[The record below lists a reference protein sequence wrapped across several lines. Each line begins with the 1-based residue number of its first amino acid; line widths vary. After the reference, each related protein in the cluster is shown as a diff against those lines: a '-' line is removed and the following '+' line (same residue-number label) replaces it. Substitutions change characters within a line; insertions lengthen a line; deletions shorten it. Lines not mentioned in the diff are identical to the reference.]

1 MKKRF
6 IEKFNTGKYKI
17 GSFDSYQDETLE
29 LIKQNNSLDDIK
41 SNELIKTFPNSYR
54 AAIIDENNNYLGY
67 ISLYN
72 INALESITSIRLE
85 INRDISQEDINNI
98 KSTYIKWVRNAL
110 NLINIEE
117 EINITP
123 SKKEITQKKFELKTN
138 IIIPNNLLIP
148 GIDKE
153 TISYFNNQYNIPK
166 LYMPFTIKSNNKV
179 IGIIGLTNIIYSN
192 KRANL
197 NIFIDKNIENNI
209 ATELAT
215 LLINDYIDYIHK
227 CNIHNIMISISGSE
241 SNKLDIISKTK
252 LNYFGYIPYGGTNEN
267 NQIES
272 KYMFQHI
279 PGMKKNNG
287 IILPKNIIKEKD
299 YFQKSKKEMDS
310 VIDIGDGYKLV
321 APKIFNNLDINID
334 NIIDSHIEAMKNRE
348 KFSIP
353 LGEDKYILQKDTG
366 DEPISNAVM
375 NYSYILLDKNNKY
388 AGYIN
393 ILRTSPNKV
402 NAEIEVGIKPELQ
415 HSGLGKIII
424 NEFYNQLFSIGYAS
438 ITSAV
443 FEFNKP
449 SIKLHEKI
457 AKLNGIRV
465 ESYYINGKLWDM
477 NYYSKTY
484 EENSKTYK

>member
-1 MKKRF
+1 
-6 IEKFNTGKYKI
+6 
-17 GSFDSYQDETLE
+17 
-29 LIKQNNSLDDIK
+29 
-41 SNELIKTFPNSYR
+41 
-54 AAIIDENNNYLGY
+54 
-67 ISLYN
+67 
-72 INALESITSIRLE
+72 
-85 INRDISQEDINNI
+85 
-98 KSTYIKWVRNAL
+98 
-110 NLINIEE
+110 
-117 EINITP
+117 
-123 SKKEITQKKFELKTN
+123 
-138 IIIPNNLLIP
+138 
-148 GIDKE
+148 
-153 TISYFNNQYNIPK
+153 
-166 LYMPFTIKSNNKV
+166 
-179 IGIIGLTNIIYSN
+179 
-192 KRANL
+192 
-197 NIFIDKNIENNI
+197 
-209 ATELAT
+209 
-215 LLINDYIDYIHK
+215 
-227 CNIHNIMISISGSE
+227 
-241 SNKLDIISKTK
+241 
-252 LNYFGYIPYGGTNEN
+252 
-267 NQIES
+267 
-272 KYMFQHI
+272 
-279 PGMKKNNG
+279 
-287 IILPKNIIKEKD
+287 
-299 YFQKSKKEMDS
+299 MDS
-310 VIDIGDGYKLV
+310 VIDIGNGYKLV

-375 NYSYILLDKNNKY
+375 NYSYILLDKHNEY

-424 NEFYNQLFSIGYAS
+424 NEFYNQLFSIEYAS